1 MSRKIC
7 TMTNANNTQSTAN
20 NNKTDWAAVGKGVA
34 HGVVNGV
41 ALVAAA
47 TAGSLIAA
55 AILAKIAK
63 KD

>member
-1 MSRKIC
+1 M
-7 TMTNANNTQSTAN
+7 NANNNS
-20 NNKTDWAAVGKGVA
+20 TDWSAVGKGALKGLVD
-34 HGVVNGV
+34 GV